1 MAMEVLVPNPAI
13 RNLIRED
20 KIHQIYSSMQSGQDK
35 YGMQT
40 FNQSLMTLYLQ
51 KAITIETALLRSSS
65 PDELQEMINRALA
78 NTKSSAG
85 STGRK

>member
-1 MAMEVLVPNPAI
+1 
-13 RNLIRED
+13 
-20 KIHQIYSSMQSGQDK
+20 MQSGQDK

-78 NTKSSAG
+78 NPKSQQGLAA
-85 STGRK
+85 RK

>member
-1 MAMEVLVPNPAI
+1 
-13 RNLIRED
+13 
-20 KIHQIYSSMQSGQDK
+20 MQSGQDK

-51 KAITIETALLRSSS
+51 KAITIETALLRSSN

-78 NTKSSAG
+78 NSKTSAG
-85 STGRK
+85 SAGRK